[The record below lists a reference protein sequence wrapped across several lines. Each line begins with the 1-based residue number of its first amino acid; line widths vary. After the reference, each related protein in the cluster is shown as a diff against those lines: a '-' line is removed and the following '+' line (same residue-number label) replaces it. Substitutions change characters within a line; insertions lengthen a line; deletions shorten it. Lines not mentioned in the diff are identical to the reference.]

1 MFIVVVSTI
10 KQRPL
15 PVSEQRRAGHRWWA
29 VVSPGASVPLQCC
42 SAAVMAPLVRLV
54 RGVTVEPAI
63 FCYFLAIY
71 LLFSVFHP
79 TVFNR

>member
-15 PVSEQRRAGHRWWA
+15 AVSERRRAGHRWRA
-29 VVSPGASVPLQCC
+29 VSHLVPVFPC
-42 SAAVMAPLVRLV
+42 SAAVMGPLLKLV